1 MRKAYK
7 YDGSLYRCNGRT
19 LHPEL
24 KEGELSE
31 DGDLIWD
38 EPMQAARLGLAT
50 FENPHC
56 LGCKML
62 PRCMGPCSQKL
73 AEHNGFCDKIC
84 TLKTMDIPLNE
95 YLLME
100 FEKRMTICGYE
111 RFK

>member
-1 MRKAYK
+1 
-7 YDGSLYRCNGRT
+7 
-19 LHPEL
+19 
-24 KEGELSE
+24 
-31 DGDLIWD
+31 
-38 EPMQAARLGLAT
+38 MQAARLGLAT